1 MLKPNQAV
9 VSIVARPRPTS
20 AEPAADKPP
29 DFDAGLEI
37 VGRATGGSTG
47 AGSVAAGADAGESAA
62 RSTQP
67 AAAGIAA
74 STGISNFG
82 LDLRRAR
89 GRPADGLCGDP
100 LVPGIV
106 LSAY

>member
-1 MLKPNQAV
+1 MLKLNQAV
-9 VSIVARPRPTS
+9 VSTVASPRATS

-29 DFDAGLEI
+29 GFDAGLEI
-37 VGRATGGSTG
+37 LGRATGGSTG
-47 AGSVAAGADAGESAA
+47 AGADGGESAA

-67 AAAGIAA
+67 AAAGVAA

-89 GRPADGLCGDP
+89 GRPADRL
-100 LVPGIV
+100 
-106 LSAY
+106 

>member
-1 MLKPNQAV
+1 MLKLNQAV
-9 VSIVARPRPTS
+9 LSTVASPRETS

-29 DFDAGLEI
+29 GFDGGLEI

-47 AGSVAAGADAGESAA
+47 AGADTGESA

-74 STGISNFG
+74 STGISNLG